1 MIYGRS
7 GALDRLG
14 VVVLDEVHYLQ
25 DTYRGPVWEE
35 VIIHL
40 PADVELVCLSAT
52 VSNAEELADWITTVR
67 GPTAAII
74 EERRP
79 VTAREPLP
87 DRRQDLGPAPPA
99 SPRSST
105 AGPTRRRPAS
115 TTRPCAAG
123 GAATSASGPAASS
136 TRPAGS
142 RWSSGSTPRAML
154 PAIYF
159 IFSRNACDEAAQTC
173 LDAGL
178 RLTTGPERDRIREI
192 VDEHLGVAER
202 PRPRRARLRPV
213 PRRAG
218 ERHRRPPRRHGAA
231 VQGGG
236 RALLRRGPRE
246 GRVRHRDA
254 RRSASTCRPAR
265 S

>member
-1 MIYGRS
+1 MTTEVLRNMIYARS

-40 PADVELVCLSAT
+40 PARRARWCACRPPCRTPRSWPTGSRRCEARRRRSSRSAARSSLENLYLVGDKTSDRLHLLPTLVDGRPNPEA
-52 VSNAEELADWITTVR
+52 ARLDDEAVR
-67 GPTAAII
+67 GW
-74 EERRP
+74 RGGGSQRP
-79 VTAREPLP
+79 
-87 DRRQDLGPAPPA
+87 
-99 SPRSST
+99 
-105 AGPTRRRPAS
+105 RPA
-115 TTRPCAAG
+115 AG
-123 GAATSASGPAASS
+123 S

-142 RWSSGSTPRAML
+142 RWSSASTPRAML

-192 VDEHLGVAER
+192 VDERLGALDDHDLAVLGYGR
-202 PRPRRARLRPV
+202 SSPRLED
-213 PRRAG
+213 G
-218 ERHRRPPRRHGAA
+218 HRRPPRRHGAA

-236 RALLRRGPRE
+236 RGRASSRG
-246 GRVRHRDA
+246 
-254 RRSASTCRPAR
+254 S
-265 S
+265 